1 MDDSENIEEELAILD
16 ERSRPPKML
25 TSDAFMQPIHALR
38 KAQDL
43 EVVAPT
49 ATISDVIRRMQARRI
64 GAILVVGDG
73 KLAGIVT
80 ERDILLKVTGTKQDL
95 GEKPVSTVMTPN
107 PEYLMLDDQI
117 AYLLNAMRV
126 GGFRHV
132 PIVNDALEPLF
143 VVSLRDVLA
152 FIVDNFPEEVI
163 NIASRPFRGTPN
175 EYGG

>member
-1 MDDSENIEEELAILD
+1 MDDSENIEEELRIQN

-25 TSDAFMQPIHALR
+25 TSAAFLQPILALR
-38 KAQDL
+38 KAQEL
-43 EVVAPT
+43 EVVPPT
-49 ATISDVIRRMQARRI
+49 ATISHAIGRMQARRI
-64 GAILVVGDG
+64 GAILVVQDG

-80 ERDILLKVTGTKQDL
+80 ERDILLKVTGAKTDV
-95 GEKPVSTVMTPN
+95 GENPVSTVMTPN
-107 PEYLMLDDQI
+107 PEYLMLDDQV

-132 PIVNDALEPLF
+132 PIVNDKLEPLF

-163 NIASRPFRGTPN
+163 NIPSRPFRGTPN

>member
-1 MDDSENIEEELAILD
+1 MDDESIEEDLKILE

-25 TSDAFMQPIHALR
+25 TSDAFMQPIHALCKR
-38 KAQDL
+38 QDL
-43 EVVAPT
+43 EMVTPSEKV
-49 ATISDVIRRMQARRI
+49 SDAIERMQSRRI
-64 GAILVVGDG
+64 GALLVVEND
-73 KLAGIVT
+73 KLVGIVT
-80 ERDILLKVTGTKQDL
+80 ERDILLKVTAKETAVMSQ
-95 GEKPVSTVMTPN
+95 PVSSIMTPN

-132 PIVNDALEPLF
+132 PILNDEGKPIH

-152 FIVDNFPEEVI
+152 FIVDNFPEELI
-163 NIASRPFRGTPN
+163 NIPSRPFRGTPR